1 VAPPLTGQ
9 LRFAF
14 YGRVST
20 EDHQDPVSS
29 RAWQRTRAEALI
41 AGTGQI
47 VVEFFD
53 VGRSRVLPWAARPA
67 AAALI
72 AALADP
78 DREFDAIVVGEAERA
93 FYGPQYE
100 QMAPIFAKHGVRIW
114 VPDVGG
120 PVDPAIG
127 SLEEL
132 MALLGI
138 LSKREIVRARIRTM
152 TSMTILTEKQ
162 GRFLGGR
169 APFGYR
175 LVPIKPHPNPTHARW
190 GRMQLG
196 LAPDP
201 TTAPIVEWMFA
212 QRLAAI
218 SYARIARALNDA
230 HIPPPSAADRERNRH
245 RAGLAWSV
253 TSVAAILTNPR
264 YTGHEVWQ
272 RTRTDHELI
281 DPANTT
287 LGHRD
292 QVRHN
297 RPDQWIIST
306 EIAHTPLVSTA
317 DFIAVQGMRARA
329 DAATH
334 EYLLA
339 GILICGVCGR
349 RLESC
354 FANDHPGYRCRHGR
368 TSASI
373 SQNPRRLTYVR
384 EDRVLEHLAAM
395 LIRLRLSEHTDD
407 PARRPIPELA
417 PPTASDAITFF
428 RHNAITL
435 TYNPNTKT
443 LTANTPEQET
453 IAI

>member
-1 VAPPLTGQ
+1 MNEPELRLVQPLDPPGRDQLRSWAQRNSDRPTRAAPPLAGQ

-78 DREFDAIVVGEAERA
+78 DRGFDAIVVGEAERA

-100 QMAPIFAKHGVRIW
+100 QMAPIFAKHGVRVW

-120 PVDPAIG
+120 PVDPEIG

-138 LSKREIVRARIRTM
+138 LSKREIVRARIRTV
-152 TSMTILTEKQ
+152 TSMTILTERQ

-175 LVPIKPHPNPTHARW
+175 LVPIRPHPNPTHARW

-201 TTAPIVEWMFA
+201 TTAPNGC
-212 QRLAAI
+212 
-218 SYARIARALNDA
+218 S
-230 HIPPPSAADRERNRH
+230 PS
-245 RAGLAWSV
+245 GW
-253 TSVAAILTNPR
+253 
-264 YTGHEVWQ
+264 
-272 RTRTDHELI
+272 
-281 DPANTT
+281 
-287 LGHRD
+287 
-292 QVRHN
+292 
-297 RPDQWIIST
+297 
-306 EIAHTPLVSTA
+306 
-317 DFIAVQGMRARA
+317 
-329 DAATH
+329 
-334 EYLLA
+334 
-339 GILICGVCGR
+339 
-349 RLESC
+349 
-354 FANDHPGYRCRHGR
+354 PG
-368 TSASI
+368 
-373 SQNPRRLTYVR
+373 
-384 EDRVLEHLAAM
+384 
-395 LIRLRLSEHTDD
+395 
-407 PARRPIPELA
+407 
-417 PPTASDAITFF
+417 
-428 RHNAITL
+428 
-435 TYNPNTKT
+435 
-443 LTANTPEQET
+443 
-453 IAI
+453 